1 MLAIEKPVPA
11 SVISVSTTL
20 VFPLILIVAL
30 WPLGLTGIWLN
41 LAGTSLLAGI
51 LSAVILLKYR
61 VELSGPDAR

>member
-11 SVISVSTTL
+11 SVISVSTAL

>member
-30 WPLGLTGIWLN
+30 WPLGLTRIWLN

-61 VELSGPDAR
+61 AELSGPNAR

>member
-30 WPLGLTGIWLN
+30 WPLGLTRIWLN

-51 LSAVILLKYR
+51 LSAVILLKDR
-61 VELSGPDAR
+61 AELSGSDAR

>member
-11 SVISVSTTL
+11 SVISVSTAL

-61 VELSGPDAR
+61 VALSGPDAR

>member
-11 SVISVSTTL
+11 SVISVSTAL

-61 VELSGPDAR
+61 VELSGPNAR

>member
-11 SVISVSTTL
+11 SVISVSTAL
-20 VFPLILIVAL
+20 VLPLILIVAL

>member
-11 SVISVSTTL
+11 SVISVSTAL

-41 LAGTSLLAGI
+41 LAGSSLLAGI